1 MLSDSGGDINRF
13 EIVGNVGIVKIGAT
27 PRGLPITNLSVGT
40 HRAVLNPDT
49 HQREER
55 TDWHDVVLFGALAS
69 TVAHTVA
76 TGARVY
82 ASGYMRKRS
91 WESATSGKKA
101 YRYELVAT
109 VPDTA
114 RLSLVSASRR
124 EGMPRVRRR
133 GDRQLGAIRRRRS
146 SGLDSV

>member
-1 MLSDSGGDINRF
+1 MWSDSGGDINRF
-13 EIVGNVGIVKIGAT
+13 EIVGNVGIVKSGST

-69 TVAHTVA
+69 TVAHTIA
-76 TGARVY
+76 KGARVY

-109 VPDTA
+109 VLEMRAAQRHRAIDEPPP
-114 RLSLVSASRR
+114 
-124 EGMPRVRRR
+124 PR
-133 GDRQLGAIRRRRS
+133 IP
-146 SGLDSV
+146 GLEIHRI